1 MDNPI
6 LKTKTIGDFARAVR
20 EVNGEGKTQA
30 QWAKSIGYSQSMVA
44 HVEGH
49 RQQLPLPYLR
59 ALRPFLSRN
68 EIRHM
73 QALCYREIDIG
84 LGL

>member
-6 LKTKTIGDFARAVR
+6 LKAKTVGDFARSVR
-20 EVNGEGKTQA
+20 EVHGEGKTQT
-30 QWAKSIGYSQSMVA
+30 QWAKSLKYSQSMISQ
-44 HVEGH
+44 VENH
-49 RQQLPLPYLR
+49 RQQLPIPYLR
-59 ALRPFLSRN
+59 ALIPYLSRN

-73 QALCYREIDIG
+73 QTLCYREIDIG